1 MTLRARILLA
11 QAPLVLALAFVSWIA
26 SRAARPAGTP
36 GLRETAGRIE
46 PLILAAAG
54 LALILG
60 ALATARLTRRTLRP
74 LSVLRQAAS
83 RIGQRD
89 FEARAQVAGPAELA
103 GLARDFNLMAARL
116 AELQRSSV
124 GELLQARQAALAAI
138 DSFPDP
144 VLIFELGG
152 RVREMNDAAEASLA
166 LRPGES
172 YEQAVQRVDPVVR
185 EAIERIRGHVLSG
198 KGPYLPRSFAEA
210 LRLPSPEGDRYWLPR
225 AVPLYGPEGS
235 VAGATVVLQD
245 VTRARRIEDL
255 RDDLVATV
263 AHELKS
269 PLTSLRMAVHLC
281 VEEAAGPLTETQADL
296 LHTARQ
302 DCERIQSIIDD
313 ILDLARIQSGR
324 VELRREP
331 LQGEELT
338 AAVVET
344 HRPAAAERAIELD
357 AEALPGGPTI
367 LGDRERL
374 ELVLGNFVT
383 NALRHTPGGGRITV
397 RCVGEEKSLRFEVE
411 DTGEGIPLEY
421 QARVFDRFF
430 QVPGRPSKGSGLGLA
445 IAREIIQAHGGT
457 IGVTSEVG
465 HGSRFWFALPVVSDE
480 AVSG

>member
-1 MTLRARILLA
+1 MTLKARIFVA
-11 QAPLVLALAFVSWIA
+11 QAPLVLALVFVAWA
-26 SRAARPAGTP
+26 AARVARATP
-36 GLRETAGRIE
+36 DPREAAGRIE
-46 PLILAAAG
+46 ELTLAAAG

-60 ALATARLTRRTLRP
+60 AIATARLTHRTLRP

-83 RIGQRD
+83 RIGQQD
-89 FEARAQVAGPAELA
+89 FEARAQVAGVDELA
-103 GLARDFNLMAARL
+103 ALARDFNAMAARL

-124 GELLQARQAALAAI
+124 GELLQARQAAQAAI

-144 VLIFELGG
+144 VLIFDLGG
-152 RVREMNDAAEASLA
+152 RVRETNGAAEASLA

-172 YEQAVQRVDPVVR
+172 YEQAVERADPAVR
-185 EAIERIRGHVLSG
+185 EAIERIRTHVLSG
-198 KGPYLPRSFAEA
+198 KGAYLPRSFAEA
-210 LRLPSPEGDRYWLPR
+210 IRLPSPDGERHWLPR
-225 AVPLYGPEGS
+225 AVPLYGSERTII
-235 VAGATVVLQD
+235 GATVVLQD
-245 VTRARRIEDL
+245 VTRVRRIEDL

-302 DCERIQSIIDD
+302 DCERIQAIIDE

-324 VELRREP
+324 MELRREP
-331 LQGEELT
+331 LQGEELV
-338 AAVVET
+338 APVVEL
-344 HRPAAAERAIELD
+344 HRPAALERAVELE
-357 AEALPGGPTI
+357 AQALPGGPTI

-397 RCVGEEKSLRFEVE
+397 RCIAEGEGLRFEVE
-411 DTGEGIPLEY
+411 DTGDGIPAEY

-430 QVPGRPSKGSGLGLA
+430 RVPGRGSKGSGLGLA
-445 IAREIIQAHGGT
+445 IAREIVQAHGGA

>member
-1 MTLRARILLA
+1 
-11 QAPLVLALAFVSWIA
+11 
-26 SRAARPAGTP
+26 
-36 GLRETAGRIE
+36 
-46 PLILAAAG
+46 
-54 LALILG
+54 
-60 ALATARLTRRTLRP
+60 
-74 LSVLRQAAS
+74 
-83 RIGQRD
+83 
-89 FEARAQVAGPAELA
+89 
-103 GLARDFNLMAARL
+103 
-116 AELQRSSV
+116 
-124 GELLQARQAALAAI
+124 
-138 DSFPDP
+138 
-144 VLIFELGG
+144 
-152 RVREMNDAAEASLA
+152 
-166 LRPGES
+166 
-172 YEQAVQRVDPVVR
+172 
-185 EAIERIRGHVLSG
+185 
-198 KGPYLPRSFAEA
+198 
-210 LRLPSPEGDRYWLPR
+210 
-225 AVPLYGPEGS
+225 
-235 VAGATVVLQD
+235 
-245 VTRARRIEDL
+245 
-255 RDDLVATV
+255 
-263 AHELKS
+263 
-269 PLTSLRMAVHLC
+269 MAVHLC

-331 LQGEELT
+331 LQGEELM